1 MNEKNEFFEKNVV
14 ITGASSGIG
23 QSAAFYFL
31 NCGARVLLA
40 GNDSETMVN
49 FCKKYKFKNAIIAKF
64 DMVKD
69 MAIYDF
75 KATIV
80 ERLGKVDILI
90 NCAGIKFDGDIEKTF
105 PQDFDY
111 TINVNL
117 RSVFLLLKLLEKYFV
132 QGASIINMSC
142 LYGTKPMV
150 GVISYAMSKAGLE
163 TLTRYAAADFASLG
177 IRINAITASPVETNS
192 MSYIE
197 VEQNEIN
204 NFREKMKTNIPLG
217 RMARPDD
224 IVKAIIFLASSRSEK
239 ITGQI
244 IKVDGGRSLTSSGYV
259 HYRGMKN
266 MNGRF
271 EPDGVN
277 ISTWIEEKFSKN
289 DDEIMDKEI
298 EDKNELKKFVEENI
312 NKSNFSTRLLGAHTS
327 VNAAYLIVDSNEELL
342 KNKYLHGNTPN
353 EILDLKTSKQTK
365 MSYNPGQFPKQ
376 IPEMKN
382 SLFMNQRYSRNTK
395 NEKDNINNNVDDY
408 GIEQNNNIINENNN
422 FINNNNEE
430 GMLEKNPF

>member
-1 MNEKNEFFEKNVV
+1 
-14 ITGASSGIG
+14 
-23 QSAAFYFL
+23 
-31 NCGARVLLA
+31 
-40 GNDSETMVN
+40 
-49 FCKKYKFKNAIIAKF
+49 
-64 DMVKD
+64 
-69 MAIYDF
+69 
-75 KATIV
+75 
-80 ERLGKVDILI
+80 
-90 NCAGIKFDGDIEKTF
+90 
-105 PQDFDY
+105 
-111 TINVNL
+111 
-117 RSVFLLLKLLEKYFV
+117 
-132 QGASIINMSC
+132 
-142 LYGTKPMV
+142 
-150 GVISYAMSKAGLE
+150 
-163 TLTRYAAADFASLG
+163 
-177 IRINAITASPVETNS
+177 
-192 MSYIE
+192 
-197 VEQNEIN
+197 
-204 NFREKMKTNIPLG
+204 
-217 RMARPDD
+217 
-224 IVKAIIFLASSRSEK
+224 
-239 ITGQI
+239 
-244 IKVDGGRSLTSSGYV
+244 
-259 HYRGMKN
+259 MKN

-395 NEKDNINNNVDDY
+395 HEKDNINNNVDDY